1 LRKKG
6 LFRTVADRDGPQ
18 GRIISIKGK
27 KLINFSSNDYL
38 GLASHPALA
47 EGAARAARKYGAGAG
62 ASRLLSGG
70 SPLHKELEEKIAR
83 FITPNNDRKSAILFN
98 SGYHSNLGAIRV
110 LCPENG
116 AIFSDE
122 LNHASIIDACRLSKA
137 TICIYKHSDP
147 EHLKELLKKSNAE
160 RKLIITESVFSM
172 DGDSAPLRELFELA
186 EKYNAFLYVDE
197 AHAVGVFGEGKGL
210 ISELKISPAPFLIQ
224 MGTFSKALGSYGGFI
239 AADEEVIAYLQ
250 NTARTFI
257 FSTALPPAVVGAS
270 LAALE
275 LLASGAAP
283 VKKLWENRDLLIRE
297 MKNLKKL
304 QLGPSVSPIIP
315 VLFDSIEEVLK
326 ASKTLFESGIYAPA
340 IRPPTV
346 KRPRL
351 RITVTASHTEEDIT
365 ALVETLKLLKKGRW
379 GWMGRKVR

>member
-1 LRKKG
+1 MLKRELEDLKQKG
-6 LFRTVADRDGPQ
+6 LFRTVLERDGIP
-18 GRIISIKGK
+18 GRIISIEGK

-38 GLASHPALA
+38 GLAAHPAVI
-47 EGAARAARKYGAGAG
+47 EGANRAAREYGAGAG
-62 ASRLLSGG
+62 ASRLLAGG
-70 SPLHKELEEKIAR
+70 SAIHKKLEEEIAR
-83 FITPNNDRKSAILFN
+83 FITPNIGGRSAILFN

-110 LCPENG
+110 LCPEDG

-122 LNHASIIDACRLSKA
+122 LNHASIIDGCRLARAK
-137 TICIYKHSDP
+137 THIYRHCDP

-186 EKYNAFLYVDE
+186 EKYNALLYVDE

-210 ISELKISPAPFLIQ
+210 IRELKISPEPFLMQ

-239 AADEEVIAYLQ
+239 AADEDVINYLQ

-275 LLASGAAP
+275 LLSSGAAP
-283 VKKLWENRDLLIRE
+283 VKRLWENRALLI
-297 MKNLKKL
+297 KGLKE
-304 QLGPSVSPIIP
+304 LGLETGNTVSPIIP
-315 VLFDSIEEVLK
+315 VFLDSVDEALK
-326 ASKTLFESGIYAPA
+326 ISKSLYESGIYAPA

-351 RITVTASHTEEDIT
+351 RITVSASHGEEDIGQFIK
-365 ALVETLKLLKKGRW
+365 ALKGLL
-379 GWMGRKVR
+379 